1 MMKKDVTDLLTRI
14 GYEFKDQSLLTN
26 ALTHSSYSSEHR
38 MEYASNNERLEF
50 IGDAYVDAAVGAELF
65 RIMKDAPEGV
75 LSKNR
80 ADVVREESLADAARE
95 IGLGDYIYMG
105 KGEESTGGR
114 SKNSILAD
122 TFEAMIGAVIIDGGY
137 DAGNR
142 VILSLLGSKIELA
155 VAGKLRQDYKTM
167 LQEKL
172 QEKKRDMRIRYMTVS
187 ESGPDHD
194 KTFTVEVMIGNK
206 TLGRGKGKSKSKAE
220 QEAARQALSKGI

>member
-1 MMKKDVTDLLTRI
+1 MKRDIKDLQSRI
-14 GYEFKDQSLLTN
+14 GYEFTDESLLVN

-95 IGLGDYIYMG
+95 IGLGDYIYLG

-114 SKNSILAD
+114 GKASILAD
-122 TFEAMIGAVIIDGGY
+122 SFEAVIGAVIIDGGY
-137 DAGNR
+137 DAGKR
-142 VILSLLGSKIELA
+142 VILSLLRGKIELA
-155 VAGKLRQDYKTM
+155 VAGKLHNDYKTM

-172 QEKKRDMRIRYMTVS
+172 QEKNRDMRIKYSTVS

-194 KTFTVEVMIGNK
+194 KTFTVEVTIGSRI
-206 TLGRGKGKSKSKAE
+206 LGQGTGKSKSKAE
-220 QEAARQALSKGI
+220 QEAARNALSKGI

>member
-14 GYEFKDQSLLTN
+14 GYEFKDQSILTN

-172 QEKKRDMRIRYMTVS
+172 QEKSRDMRIRYMTVS